1 MPHARCAC
9 WSPTRVDS
17 ARWSEHAALSLSP
30 RVRKLLPALSRL
42 VARLR
47 WLTLRYSC
55 LVCTSGVADI
65 ASLKGDWFKVLGLDE
80 RCLPLSLFLPPSE
93 KMAASLKSLPRSA
106 LLNPQILHPVPSVAK
121 TLREGVGYIFAGKFW
136 HESLLTCL
144 HARTRAR
151 LRTLLG

>member
-1 MPHARCAC
+1 MEC
-9 WSPTRVDS
+9 TRG
-17 ARWSEHAALSLSP
+17 SERAALSLSP

-80 RCLPLSLFLPPSE
+80 RCLSLSLFLPPLVE
-93 KMAASLKSLPRSA
+93 MMAASLKSLPRSA
-106 LLNPQILHPVPSVAK
+106 LLNP
-121 TLREGVGYIFAGKFW
+121 
-136 HESLLTCL
+136 
-144 HARTRAR
+144 
-151 LRTLLG
+151 

>member
-1 MPHARCAC
+1 MEC
-9 WSPTRVDS
+9 TRG
-17 ARWSEHAALSLSP
+17 SERAALSLSP

-80 RCLPLSLFLPPSE
+80 RCLPLSLSSFLPGRKDGCIAEVPPSFRPAE
-93 KMAASLKSLPRSA
+93 PLTSSTPLLSL
-106 LLNPQILHPVPSVAK
+106 AK
-121 TLREGVGYIFAGKFW
+121 TLRGSVGYLFAGNLW
-136 HESLLTCL
+136 HESAHMPAGQDTRTFA
-144 HARTRAR
+144 HASS
-151 LRTLLG
+151 LGLDWTLALFAS

>member
-1 MPHARCAC
+1 MEC
-9 WSPTRVDS
+9 TRG
-17 ARWSEHAALSLSP
+17 SERAALSLSP

-80 RCLPLSLFLPPSE
+80 RSLSLSLPSSLAE
-93 KMAASLKSLPRSA
+93 MMAASLKSLPRSA
-106 LLNPQILHPVPSVAK
+106 LLNP
-121 TLREGVGYIFAGKFW
+121 
-136 HESLLTCL
+136 
-144 HARTRAR
+144 
-151 LRTLLG
+151 

>member
-1 MPHARCAC
+1 MEC
-9 WSPTRVDS
+9 TRG
-17 ARWSEHAALSLSP
+17 SERAALSLST
-30 RVRKLLPALSRL
+30 RVRKLFPALSRR

-106 LLNPQILHPVPSVAK
+106 LLNP
-121 TLREGVGYIFAGKFW
+121 
-136 HESLLTCL
+136 
-144 HARTRAR
+144 
-151 LRTLLG
+151 